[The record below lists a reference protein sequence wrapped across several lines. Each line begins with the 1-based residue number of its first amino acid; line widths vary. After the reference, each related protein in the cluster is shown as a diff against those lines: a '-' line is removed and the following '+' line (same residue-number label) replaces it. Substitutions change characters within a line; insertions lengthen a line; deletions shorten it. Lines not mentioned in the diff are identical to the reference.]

1 MLNNTYKEIITPI
14 LSLFTSLSTLIC
26 CALPVL
32 FVTLGMGA
40 TLVSVISVFPWITII
55 SKYKIYIF
63 ILAGL
68 MLILSIFLF
77 WQARNNSCPIDS
89 KQAQICSKMRLLNA
103 IILIISTIIFLIGFF
118 FAFLTNFFYF

>member
-40 TLVSVISVFPWITII
+40 TLVSMISIFPWITII

-68 MLILSIFLF
+68 MLILSSFLF

-89 KQAQICSKMRLLNA
+89 KQAKICLKIRLLNG
-103 IILIISTIIFLIGFF
+103 IILIISTIIFLIGFS
-118 FAFLTNFFYF
+118 FAFLTNFFFF

>member
-1 MLNNTYKEIITPI
+1 MLSNFYKELFAPI
-14 LSLFTSLSTLIC
+14 LSLFTSLSTLVC

-40 TLVSVISVFPWITII
+40 TLVSVISIFPWITII

-103 IILIISTIIFLIGFF
+103 IILIISTITFLIGFS